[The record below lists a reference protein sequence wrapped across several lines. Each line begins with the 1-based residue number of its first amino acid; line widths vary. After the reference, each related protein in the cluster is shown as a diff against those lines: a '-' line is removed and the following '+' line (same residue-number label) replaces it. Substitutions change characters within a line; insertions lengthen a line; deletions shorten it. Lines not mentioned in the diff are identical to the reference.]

1 MTDARTVAIEKSVEA
16 FPAFFPQRRLWFL
29 NQLDPGSAAYN
40 IAARFRIRGPADP
53 AVVERTIAAI
63 VARHEALRTTFR
75 AHDGEPVQVVHP
87 DIVTPFEVLD
97 LRAVPESTREGEAIA
112 AARREARTPFDL
124 EAGPLLRTKL
134 LRVGDEAWLLLL
146 TIHHIVADGWSI
158 GVIMREFARIYPAIA
173 ANQEIPLEPLEWQY
187 VDYTLAELERLSS
200 PAMQDN
206 YRYFQEKLGGAP
218 LLTTFP
224 TDRPRPEQP
233 TSGSRIHTVLLP
245 RRVFENIEDF
255 SRQRGGTIFMTM
267 LAAYKILLYRYTG
280 QRDLIVGAPI
290 ANRTRPETEP
300 LAGFFVNMLPLRTVL
315 DPRQSF
321 EEVFAG
327 VRTTVL
333 EGFARQDTPI
343 EKIVETLRPAR
354 ARNQNPFF
362 QTIFYYH
369 KDFVKPMGFSGLNL
383 TSLPSETPGS
393 MYDLN
398 IYVIERAEGLRI
410 NIDYDTDL
418 FDQGTIERILANYVT
433 LLQAILDD
441 PTRTVAELPAL
452 SASERKLLLEDWN
465 ATQVPI
471 PDTTVHDW
479 ISKELRQR
487 PSEPAVQCGSTSLTR
502 EELEARSNQLAHYLQ
517 RAGVKPDTRVGLL
530 LDRSESLVTGLLAI
544 LKAGAAY
551 VPLDPDLPAER
562 IAFILQDAGAEIVV
576 VCAETASKAPAG
588 LTVVNLRRDA
598 RRIEQEPATPCPCS
612 AGPGNLCQAI
622 YTSGSTGR
630 PKGVLIEHRSV
641 VNLLAAMLRE
651 HGLSARDRVLA
662 TTTISFDIAAMELLL
677 PLAAGASLVLMPKR
691 SAADGALIQ
700 KTLRETGATVLQA
713 TPTAWRIL
721 MEGGWLGGKA
731 LKAISGGEAL
741 PADLA
746 RQIRERTAAL
756 WNGYG
761 PTETTIYSI
770 GFHVGMDQEAPVPV
784 GRPVANTRLY
794 ILDEFRNPVA
804 IGVPGDLYI
813 AGAGV
818 ARGYTD
824 PELTRERFLPEL
836 GRGDGA
842 RMYFTGDRARY
853 RPDGLVDYLGRSDD
867 QIKIHGYRIEP
878 GEIEAT
884 LRSHT
889 GVRDVVVV
897 AREDHPGDVRLAAY
911 VVSDKTIPDT
921 DLEAGLQALSRRK
934 LPDYM
939 VPAAFVFLPR
949 LPLTHNNKIDRKAL
963 PQPDRGS
970 RAHPS
975 AAPRTSTERALLPIW
990 QQVLNNR
997 QLGVSD
1003 NFFEAGGHSLMAV
1016 RLFSE
1021 LRSRFGKQLP
1031 LATLFS
1037 APTVEQLAA
1046 VLDADGW
1053 QAPWDCL
1060 VPIQPQGSRPPFY
1073 CVHGVGGNVIEYFHM
1088 AKYLGPEQ
1096 PFYGIQAAAMYRRE
1110 RLIERVEEI
1119 AAHYVQQLVTFQ
1131 PNGPYYLGGSSFGG
1145 LVAYEM
1151 GRQLTA
1157 MNREVA
1163 LVALLDTFG
1172 PGYPQRLPGNVGWR
1186 RSWNR
1191 HLYRMH
1197 LHLRNLSH
1205 ASDRTAYVKD
1215 KAQRFRK
1222 LLRRSWK
1229 RFLNRWRSRLTT
1241 PIPSELKAVE
1251 RAGLAARRE
1260 YDPQPFDGP
1269 VVLFRAAQQ
1278 PFGIV
1283 QDVTNGWGPLVPG
1296 LRVREVPGHH
1306 GAMVKDPQVRELAP
1320 VLTAI
1325 LREIQDQ
1332 GKASAGTTQAP
1343 ESVSS

>member
-1 MTDARTVAIEKSVEA
+1 MEA
-16 FPAFFPQRRLWFL
+16 FPAFYPQRRLWFL
-29 NQLDPGSAAYN
+29 NQLDSGSTAYN

-53 AVVERTIAAI
+53 GLVERTVAAI
-63 VARHEALRTTFR
+63 VARHESLRTTFT
-75 AHDGEPVQVVHP
+75 AHNGEPVQVVHP
-87 DIVTPFEVLD
+87 EMATPFEVLD
-97 LRAVPESTREGEAIA
+97 LRTVPESKRDAESIA
-112 AARREARTPFDL
+112 AAQREARTPFDL
-124 EAGPLLRTKL
+124 QSGPLLRTTL
-134 LRVGDEAWLLLL
+134 LRLGDEAWLLLL

-158 GVIMREFARIYPAIA
+158 GVIMREFAQIYPALA
-173 ANQEIPLEPLEWQY
+173 ANEKIPLEPLEWQY
-187 VDYTLAELERLSS
+187 VDYTLAEMERVSS

-218 LLTTFP
+218 LVTTLP
-224 TDRPRPEQP
+224 ADRPRPEQS
-233 TSGSRIHTVLLP
+233 TSGSRIHSVLLP
-245 RRVFENIEDF
+245 RRVFEAIEVF
-255 SRQRGGTIFMTM
+255 SRQRGATLFMTM

-280 QRDLIVGAPI
+280 QRDLVVGAPI

-300 LAGFFVNMLPLRTVL
+300 LAGFFVNMLPLRTTL

-321 EEVFAG
+321 EEVLAE
-327 VRTTVL
+327 VRATVM

-354 ARNQNPFF
+354 ARNLNPFF

-369 KDFVKPMGFSGLNL
+369 KDFVKPMGFCGLNV

-398 IYVIERAEGLRI
+398 IYVIERAEGLRV
-410 NIDYDTDL
+410 NVDYDTDL
-418 FDQGTIERILANYVT
+418 FDHGTIERVVANYLT

-441 PTRTVAELPAL
+441 PSRTVAELPVV
-452 SASERKLLLEDWN
+452 SAAERKLVTGDWN
-465 ATQVPI
+465 ATEAPVP
-471 PDTTVHDW
+471 DMTVHDW

-487 PSEPAVQCGSTSLTR
+487 SNAHAVQYGNRRITCG
-502 EELEARSNQLAHYLQ
+502 ELDLRSNQLAHYLR
-517 RAGVKPDTRVGLL
+517 RAGVGPESRVGLL
-530 LDRSESLVTGLLAI
+530 LDRSETLLTGLLGI
-544 LKAGAAY
+544 LKAGGAY
-551 VPLDPDLPAER
+551 VPLDPDLPADR
-562 IAFILQDAGAEIVV
+562 IAYILRDAGALIVV
-576 VCAETASKAPAG
+576 VSSETAGKAPAG
-588 LTVVNLRRDA
+588 LAVVSLCRDGN
-598 RRIEQEPATPCPCS
+598 RIEKEPATSCPSS
-612 AGPGNLCQAI
+612 AGPNNLCQVI

-641 VNLLAAMLRE
+641 VSLLAAMLRE
-651 HGLSARDRVLA
+651 HRLTAHDRVLA

-677 PLAAGASLVLMPKR
+677 PLAAGACVVLMPKR
-691 SAADGALIQ
+691 SAGDGALIQ
-700 KTLRETGATVLQA
+700 KALRETGATVLQA

-721 MEGGWLGGKA
+721 LEGGWRGGEA
-731 LKAISGGEAL
+731 LRAISGGEAL
-741 PADLA
+741 SADLA
-746 RQIRERTAAL
+746 RQIRERTSAL

-770 GFHVGMDQEAPVPV
+770 GFHVGPEQGAPVPV

-794 ILDEFRNPVA
+794 ILDEFLNPVP
-804 IGVPGDLYI
+804 IGVAGDLYI

-836 GRGDGA
+836 GRTDGA

-853 RPDGLVDYLGRSDD
+853 RADGLVDYLGRSDD
-867 QIKIHGYRIEP
+867 QVKIHGYRIEP

-884 LRSHT
+884 LRLHAR
-889 GVRDVVVV
+889 VREVVVV
-897 AREDHPGDVRLAAY
+897 AREDRPGDVRLAAY
-911 VVSDKTIPDT
+911 VVSDNTVPNAN
-921 DLEAGLQALSRRK
+921 LEVELRALARRK

-939 VPAAFVFLPR
+939 MPAAFVFLPR

-963 PQPDRGS
+963 PRPDSGGHAHQP
-970 RAHPS
+970 AT
-975 AAPRTSTERALLPIW
+975 PRTSTERALLPIW
-990 QQVLNNR
+990 QQVLDNR
-997 QLGVSD
+997 ELGVRD

-1021 LRSRFGKQLP
+1021 LRHRFGKQLP

-1037 APTVEQLAA
+1037 APTVEQLAG

-1060 VPIQPQGSRPPFY
+1060 VPIQPQGSRPPFF

-1088 AKYLGPEQ
+1088 AKYLGLEQ

-1119 AAHYVQQLVTFQ
+1119 AAHYIQQLITFQ

-1151 GRQLTA
+1151 GRQLA
-1157 MNREVA
+1157 ALNREVA
-1163 LVALLDTFG
+1163 LVALFDTFG

-1191 HLYRMH
+1191 LHFRLH
-1197 LHLRNLSH
+1197 LHLGNLRRGT
-1205 ASDRTAYVKD
+1205 DRTAYVQD
-1215 KAQRFRK
+1215 KAQRFRRI
-1222 LLRRSWK
+1222 LRRSWK
-1229 RFLNRWRSRLTT
+1229 KLVNRWRSRLQAR
-1241 PIPSELKAVE
+1241 IPSELKAVE

-1260 YDPQPFDGP
+1260 YDPQPWDGP

-1283 QDVTNGWGPLVPG
+1283 PDATNGWGPLVPG
-1296 LRVREVPGHH
+1296 LQVREIPGHH
-1306 GAMVKDPQVRELAP
+1306 GAMVKDPQVRDLVP
-1320 VLTAI
+1320 VLTSI

-1332 GKASAGTTQAP
+1332 RKTSARDAVAP
-1343 ESVSS
+1343 QSLSI